1 MAGELYSLYIPKYKN
16 DTASASNLPDAL
28 GDFIRGLGSTCHMI
42 ISPGYLSKADTTIGS
57 FWTELDKSI
66 KSTGTSSVK
75 LYIFRGMNGDVE
87 IKTKGTT
94 GATVTK
100 AILEVYDDII
110 GETRKW
116 SKTKFENAEVDYG
129 ELNDHR
135 KMIFFFQ
142 ERKGKKWSGKLS
154 RVNLSNFLKKITIK
168 GILIGSS
175 NFSYNTYYN
184 GGSGKAEKGEAD
196 LFMFV
201 DDNYQVAIRNKTSAG
216 TGMVLFKHEA
226 GVEDPQKF
234 FKKILKDFLENSLK

>member
-1 MAGELYSLYIPKYKN
+1 MLYSLYIPKYKG
-16 DTASASNLPDAL
+16 DAASASNLPDAL
-28 GDFIRGLGSTCHMI
+28 GEFMQTPGCKCHLI

-66 KSTGTSSVK
+66 KSTGTSPVK

-87 IKTKGTT
+87 IETKGTT

-100 AILEVYDDII
+100 AILEVYDNII
-110 GETRKW
+110 GDIF
-116 SKTKFENAEVDYG
+116 KTKFENVKVDYK
-129 ELNDHR
+129 ELSDHR

-142 ERKGKKWSGKLS
+142 ESEDIKWSGKMTKADVPNFLS
-154 RVNLSNFLKKITIK
+154 RITIK

-184 GGSGKAEKGEAD
+184 GGNGKAKKGEAD
-196 LFMFV
+196 LFMFE
-201 DDNYQVAIRNKTSAG
+201 DEGYLKNIKNKIGGSA
-216 TGMVLFKHEA
+216 GMVLFKHEA
-226 GVEDPQKF
+226 GAENSQEF